1 MSRPQFAFLIGV
13 LLVWLAWEGGWVVLA
28 AVAAGLIGLAVVRV
42 LEGTLD
48 LNELTDRFRSS
59 SRPSNR
65 R

>member
-1 MSRPQFAFLIGV
+1 MSRQQFAFLIGV

-28 AVAAGLIGLAVVRV
+28 GVAAGLIGLAVVRV

-48 LNELTDRFRSS
+48 INDLTERFRSS
-59 SRPSNR
+59 SGSPKR